1 MIGIRLRQA
10 VDTQCNALYITSW
23 KDLFPEKFYYP
34 EKAVIRNKCLAST
47 NKLLQIGILVFF
59 TWLFFQDE
67 QYMLTFEPDTIVK
80 FWTAKGDFEEW
91 EDKLL
96 NGSAP
101 DFCNNTDYNWVPPD
115 TDDVVFLEAS
125 CVHPLFFEVFKAG
138 EGSMFFL
145 TYFHE
150 ATISVVPC
158 TNFSLSECIG
168 DYEQYYTKQ
177 DVLNRTCTCTTISNH
192 FTVGVEDIDL
202 QLEHEYSV
210 PAFGMSGKSGQ
221 MVTIIRDHTGAEVEY
236 PSGYIT
242 YKVGQWLEWAGVDLD
257 DLNVDVDITGVHP
270 KVSNSTTYP
279 RLRQTGI
286 KVSLDLKYYNLQRF
300 QSNYRGPSVYAY
312 VDVSASLEWE
322 SSSANVRYINYPVLP
337 REWRDEIETVYT
349 DSMELVNRYSYGVMF
364 SISSSGQIGQ
374 FDWTEL
380 QAQLIDVLC
389 MMGYVP
395 IFVAVVASSA
405 FGFKSEVYKGQLRH
419 EMDGEQKRMEKF
431 RKVFKYL
438 FKKYWGPISYQLSYE
453 QFHTFCVDRKVPLE
467 DEIGIREECIFAAPH
482 SRGEVRY
489 LTAKMFF
496 QALDDPDPDGKVD
509 TYWEDWSEEYCHMK
523 QVLFKKELT
532 NFSIGQHKTDSS
544 TSDPDE
550 DSTEIEGWHETHK
563 NIMAEKKAKAA
574 AIEEE
579 LRKKKAAE
587 QEALKKK
594 AEERRAASFRAGET
608 TTETD
613 VASVKAGIEKLKRK
627 HEIVEV
633 KARQASI
640 AIENL
645 KIIMN
650 RDTRRIDRIK
660 SADNRYFKDFQ
671 RRLGSLESILKS
683 QSALAQFQGSSSLTP
698 RSSRSSYI
706 RRAGSP
712 RSVSSK

>member
-34 EKAVIRNKCLAST
+34 EKAVIRNKCLASA
-47 NKLLQIGILVFF
+47 NKVLQIGILVFF

-80 FWTAKGDFEEW
+80 FWTSKGDFEDW

-96 NGSAP
+96 DGSAP

-115 TDDVVFLEAS
+115 NDDVEFLDAS
-125 CVHPLFFEVFKAG
+125 CVHPLFFEVFQAG
-138 EGSMFFL
+138 EGNMFFL

-150 ATISVVPC
+150 ATISIMPC
-158 TNFSLSECIG
+158 TNFSASECIG
-168 DYEQYYTKQ
+168 DYSQYYTKQ
-177 DVLNRTCTCTTISNH
+177 DMLNRTCTCTTISNH
-192 FTVGVEDIDL
+192 FTVGVEDISL

-210 PAFGMSGKSGQ
+210 PAFGMRGKSGL
-221 MVTIIRDHTGAEVEY
+221 MVTIIRDYTGAEVEY
-236 PSGYIT
+236 PSDDIT
-242 YKVGQWLEWAGVDLD
+242 YSIGQWLEWAGVALD
-257 DLNVDVDITGVHP
+257 DLNVDVDITGEHP

-279 RLRQTGI
+279 RLRQTGVKI
-286 KVSLDLKYYNLQRF
+286 SLDLKYYNMKRF
-300 QSNYRGPSVYAY
+300 QSYYRGPKVYAY

-322 SSSANVRYINYPVLP
+322 SSSANVRYINYPALP
-337 REWRDEIETVYT
+337 RGWRDEIETVYT

-364 SISSSGQIGQ
+364 SVSSSGQIGK

-395 IFVAVVASSA
+395 VFVAVIASSA

-431 RKVFKYL
+431 RKVYKYL
-438 FKKYWGPISYQLSYE
+438 FKNYWGPISYQLSYE

-467 DEIGIREECIFAAPH
+467 DEIGIREECIFTAPH
-482 SRGEVRY
+482 TRGEVRY

-509 TYWEDWSEEYCHMK
+509 TYWEDWSAEYCHMK

-532 NFSIGQHKTDSS
+532 NYSIGQHITDGDGL
-544 TSDPDE
+544 SDSDE

-574 AIEEE
+574 AMEEE
-579 LRKKKAAE
+579 LRQRKAAE
-587 QEALKKK
+587 QEALRKK
-594 AEERRAASFRAGET
+594 AEERRAASFRAGENT
-608 TTETD
+608 AETD
-613 VASVKAGIEKLKRK
+613 VAGVKAGIEKLKRK

-633 KARQASI
+633 KARQAGI

-645 KIIMN
+645 KIIMK

-683 QSALAQFQGSSSLTP
+683 QSALAQFQSSSSLTP
-698 RSSRSSYI
+698 RSTGSF
-706 RRAGSP
+706 RRGGSP
-712 RSVSSK
+712 RSASIK